1 MEDLQSVIDIV
12 NKLKSTSST
21 NDKIDILRE
30 NSNDENLVKVLKYT
44 YSDNLQYG
52 FSEKKLRELINE
64 RWSGYR
70 DSDGWTYQNVGIQ
83 KQSTLDNCLWDSI
96 YEMLDML
103 SLSNGNDLLINSVVM
118 FLICATKQERE
129 LLISILTKD
138 LRCNISSKTINKAIK
153 GLITTERKYMNE

>member
-1 MEDLQSVIDIV
+1 MKQVIEII
-12 NKLKSTSST
+12 NKLENTSGT
-21 NDKIDILRE
+21 NDKIQILKDNKDNE
-30 NSNDENLVKVLKYT
+30 LLKKVLYYT
-44 YSDNLQYG
+44 YADNLQYG

-129 LLISILTKD
+129 LLIGILTKD